1 MRNVLLALVTAASL
15 GLATPARA
23 ATIDF
28 ESFSDLDALT
38 TQVSGLVFND
48 FTILTSGA
56 MGGSLNEFDYPPR
69 SGNNVAAGLNGSSSI
84 SFTSAISS
92 FSGFF
97 TYDGTLSLAFY
108 DGATLL
114 QTITSAFAANY
125 ASSAN
130 APNELLQFSA
140 ANITQ
145 VIITG
150 GLFVVDD
157 LSYTVANGGTPPVP
171 EPASV
176 VLLLT
181 GLAALGYR
189 NRSRLRFL
197 PQH

>member
-1 MRNVLLALVTAASL
+1 MRRHTF
-15 GLATPARA
+15 TPARA
-23 ATIDF
+23 ATLDF
-28 ESFSDLDALT
+28 ESFGDFDSLT
-38 TQVSGLVFND
+38 TQISGLVFND
-48 FTILTSGA
+48 FTILASGA
-56 MGGSLNEFDYPPR
+56 VGGTLNDFDYPPR
-69 SGNNVAAGLNGSSSI
+69 SGDNVAAGLNGSSAI

-114 QTITSAFAANY
+114 QTVTSAFAANY
-125 ASSAN
+125 TSTAN

-171 EPASV
+171 EPAAV

-181 GLAALGYR
+181 GLAAVAYR
-189 NRSRLRFL
+189 NRARLLARR
-197 PQH
+197 